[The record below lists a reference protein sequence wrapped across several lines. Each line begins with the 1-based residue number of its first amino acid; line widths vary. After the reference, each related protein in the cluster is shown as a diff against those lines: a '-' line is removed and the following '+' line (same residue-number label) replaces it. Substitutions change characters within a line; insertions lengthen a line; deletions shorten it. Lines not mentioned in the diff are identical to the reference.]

1 MDGCLFCH
9 IAQGNARAH
18 TVWEDEHFIAF
29 LSVYPNTEGVTVVIP
44 REHYSS
50 YVFEMPDAKLQ
61 EFIIATK
68 KVARLLDE
76 KFTDVGRTALVFE
89 GFAIDHAHAKL
100 YPMHGTLM
108 EKWRPIESDV
118 KKYFDTYEGYIS
130 SHDGKRAADV
140 DLQEL
145 ARYIRGE

>member
-1 MDGCLFCH
+1 M
-9 IAQGNARAH
+9 
-18 TVWEDEHFIAF
+18 
-29 LSVYPNTEGVTVVIP
+29 PNK
-44 REHYSS
+44 
-50 YVFEMPDAKLQ
+50 KLQ

-76 KFTDVGRTALVFE
+76 KLPDVGRTALVFE

-100 YPMHGTLM
+100 YPMHGTVM
-108 EKWRPIESDV
+108 EEWRPIESDV
-118 KKYFDTYEGYIS
+118 KKYFDIYEGYIS